1 MVFFLYEKC
10 IFKHTFK
17 FIPSNFVSYIETH
30 LLSKSAF
37 KVMVYIF
44 FLAET
49 QIIKPSLQNFIYAP
63 RSNKNLDFASN

>member
-44 FLAET
+44 FFGRDTNNKTQFAELYICT
-49 QIIKPSLQNFIYAP
+49 KEQ
-63 RSNKNLDFASN
+63 